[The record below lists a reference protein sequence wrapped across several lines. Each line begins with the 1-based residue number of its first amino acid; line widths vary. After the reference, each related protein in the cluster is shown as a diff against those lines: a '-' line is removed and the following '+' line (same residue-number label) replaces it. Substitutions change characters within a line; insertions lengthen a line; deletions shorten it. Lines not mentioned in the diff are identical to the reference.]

1 MKPLFFILI
10 GLIFLLQ
17 IPLWFNIV
25 DDWLMAAVGLIGLII
40 IFSSKWLSRK
50 SGYKEK

>member
-1 MKPLFFILI
+1 MKPLFFIII

-25 DDWLMAAVGLIGLII
+25 DDWLMAAVGLIGLAI

>member
-1 MKPLFFILI
+1 MKPLFFIII

-25 DDWLMAAVGLIGLII
+25 DDWLMIAVALVGLAI
-40 IFSSKWLSRK
+40 IFSSKLLSRK
-50 SGYKEK
+50 SGYQEK

>member
-1 MKPLFFILI
+1 MKPLFFIII

-25 DDWLMAAVGLIGLII
+25 SDWLMAAVAVIGLSI
-40 IFSSKWLSRK
+40 IFLSKWLSRK
-50 SGYKEK
+50 SGYEEK